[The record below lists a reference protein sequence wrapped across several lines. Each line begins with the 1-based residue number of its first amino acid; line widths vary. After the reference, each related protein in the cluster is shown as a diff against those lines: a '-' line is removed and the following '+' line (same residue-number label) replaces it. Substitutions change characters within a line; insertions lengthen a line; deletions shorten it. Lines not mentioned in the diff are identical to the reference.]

1 MNVRVD
7 SVKVVSERVSY
18 DGQSVRRSAQ
28 CVIGDS
34 TGSVVLVANDEQLN
48 VVQQGAVIT
57 IRNANARV
65 FQEHIRI
72 EIDKWAKVEP
82 STAQI
87 GAVNLDIKKNIS
99 ATAYELVTVK
109 N

>member
-1 MNVRVD
+1 MVESGAQQKPALRKPNFVTVSQIGPGDRVTLHARVD

-28 CVIGDS
+28 CVIGDN

-57 IRNANARV
+57 VRNAHARV
-65 FQEHIRI
+65 F
-72 EIDKWAKVEP
+72 
-82 STAQI
+82 
-87 GAVNLDIKKNIS
+87 
-99 ATAYELVTVK
+99 
-109 N
+109 